1 MRGSENRPAP
11 LPVFIAAL
19 SALSP
24 GGSGWTE
31 KRRPASFARL
41 WRLFI
46 EAGHEREDKM
56 FAVIKT
62 GGKQYRVAADQT
74 LEVEKLAGDAGDTI
88 IFDKVLMVAGEGE
101 PMVGAPI
108 VAGASVAGEIVEQK
122 RGPKIIIFK
131 KRRRKNSRRKNGH
144 RQDLTLVRITD
155 ILTDGKKPAVKK
167 AKAAPEKPDKS
178 AKPEIPKTEAPKT
191 EVPKTE
197 APKTEAPKAEA
208 AKAAAKPAQKASD
221 AAAPLFTTPAG
232 EPDDL
237 KKISG
242 VGPVIEKKLHAL
254 GLTRYEQVAA
264 FTAEDIARVDEAL
277 SFKGRIERDDWVAQA
292 KALASDKKEG

>member
-1 MRGSENRPAP
+1 
-11 LPVFIAAL
+11 
-19 SALSP
+19 
-24 GGSGWTE
+24 
-31 KRRPASFARL
+31 
-41 WRLFI
+41 
-46 EAGHEREDKM
+46 M

-155 ILTDGKKPAVKK
+155 ILTDGKKPVVKK
-167 AKAAPEKPDKS
+167 AKAVPEKSDKAAEPEKPK
-178 AKPEIPKTEAPKT
+178 A
-191 EVPKTE
+191 
-197 APKTEAPKAEA
+197 EAPKAETP
-208 AKAAAKPAQKASD
+208 KAEPPKAEKKPTD
-221 AAAPLFTTPAG
+221 AAAPLFTAPAG